1 MLTTGLG
8 TTVSTLAGDVDDDAE
23 TGGPVGIPAAFGTT
37 CGLPC
42 KRCTSAGSAANG
54 FFVTGSF

>member
-1 MLTTGLG
+1 MLTTGFG
-8 TTVSTLAGDVDDDAE
+8 TAVDVLIGIDEDCAE
-23 TGGPVGIPAAFGTT
+23 GGGPVGTLDAFGTI
-37 CGLPC
+37 CGLPF

>member
-8 TTVSTLAGDVDDDAE
+8 VAVGLLIGVVEDCAGG
-23 TGGPVGIPAAFGTT
+23 GGPVGTLAAFGTI

-42 KRCTSAGSAANG
+42 SRCTSAGSAATS